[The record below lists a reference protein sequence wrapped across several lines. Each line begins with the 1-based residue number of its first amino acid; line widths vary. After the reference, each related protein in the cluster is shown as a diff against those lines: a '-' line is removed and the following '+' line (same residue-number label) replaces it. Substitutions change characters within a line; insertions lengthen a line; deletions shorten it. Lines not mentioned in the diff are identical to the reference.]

1 MDSAAKEIGILLQK
15 HHLTL
20 GTVESATGGL
30 IAHLITQ
37 VAGSSDYYKGSI
49 VSYTNQV
56 KTGLVGVK
64 PETLDQYGAVSS
76 QVAEQMADR
85 GRSVL
90 GVDVCI
96 SDTGIAGPTGATI
109 SKPLGLFY
117 LGLASKEGT
126 FNRKHIFTGNRQQNQ
141 EMAAQA
147 ALNWLKEY
155 LTAYGHP
162 RVNTEN
168 IKIKEV
174 VTCFLSANNRIL
186 LLKRSN
192 QTGTYKGLWGT
203 VSGYMDRPADEQAWI
218 EIREE
223 TGLTK
228 KEARM
233 IVKGPPLEIVDISIK
248 TRWKVHPYLF
258 KVSRVDAIKLDWEH
272 TELKWIDPAVIGN
285 FDLVPGLEEALVSVM
300 PERGLDGTGTGF
312 TSDDSG

>member
-37 VAGSSDYYKGSI
+37 VPGSSDYYKGSI
-49 VSYTNQV
+49 ISYDNQV

-85 GRSVL
+85 GRRVL

-96 SDTGIAGPTGATI
+96 SDSGIAGPTGATL

-117 LGLASKEGT
+117 LALASKEGT

-155 LTAYGHP
+155 LTDYGHP
-162 RVNTEN
+162 RINTEN

-192 QTGTYKGLWGT
+192 KTGTYKGLWGT

-248 TRWKVHPYLF
+248 TRWMVHPYLF
-258 KVSRVDAIKLDWEH
+258 KVSRVDAIKLDLEH

-285 FDLVPGLEEALVSVM
+285 FDIVPGLEEALVSVM